1 MTNRTYHHVAGGMR
15 ESHLSGQ
22 DLQSTMRLV
31 KSWIL
36 QILNLMGFPSPSR
49 NVVTVHVSLTF
60 KIVKSNKQRYI
71 LIHSGIYAV
80 KVYVTSYSQDLI
92 FARLSF

>member
-1 MTNRTYHHVAGGMR
+1 MIHAVALHLHCMTNRIYHHVAGEMR

-36 QILNLMGFPSPSR
+36 QILNLWD
-49 NVVTVHVSLTF
+49 
-60 KIVKSNKQRYI
+60 
-71 LIHSGIYAV
+71 
-80 KVYVTSYSQDLI
+80 SQVPP
-92 FARLSF
+92 AMW